1 MKKFLAVLLGALL
14 VCCAVS
20 ACAQDAF
27 EVLPAPEPNPESE
40 FGVDVNVNVTTIDE
54 YLGLENAVYRDAR
67 MPVDPYDYEAIGGNS
82 ILTGTVE
89 GFVLAPYPYL
99 APCLNMPEALGEG
112 YQGPTLFSIDEN
124 GHYAPNYEES
134 MAILEA
140 MFPKDQA
147 ILIMCGAGGYAGMTK
162 GLLIDLGWDANM
174 IFNVGGYWFY
184 EGTHNV
190 PHTLEETPAG
200 VYRFE
205 GLDIFEF
212 DFGALTPIAG

>member
-1 MKKFLAVLLGALL
+1 
-14 VCCAVS
+14 
-20 ACAQDAF
+20 
-27 EVLPAPEPNPESE
+27 
-40 FGVDVNVNVTTIDE
+40 
-54 YLGLENAVYRDAR
+54 
-67 MPVDPYDYEAIGGNS
+67 
-82 ILTGTVE
+82 
-89 GFVLAPYPYL
+89 
-99 APCLNMPEALGEG
+99 
-112 YQGPTLFSIDEN
+112 
-124 GHYAPNYEES
+124 